1 MTKADLSEADLREG
15 AIAETDARGDLLY
28 RKPETEFGRVIGCEA
43 SFSNANLER
52 ANLSNL
58 LAVRTDFSG
67 AIMRNCTLI
76 RANLK
81 QADFTGANLEGLDL
95 TGADLSKA
103 DFSNA
108 VLTDV
113 NMTLTTMMET
123 NLDDVLTDE
132 PVGKPM
138 SELDPPLFDQLQEH
152 IQFVETAGA
161 QGLPADLSGVDL
173 RPVKT
178 MANMNLAAIRACNTT
193 FCGLDLRNTELQGA
207 NLENADLRNSN
218 LEGADLRGANL
229 KGARL
234 AGALL
239 RNYNRGL

>member
-1 MTKADLSEADLREG
+1 
-15 AIAETDARGDLLY
+15 
-28 RKPETEFGRVIGCEA
+28 
-43 SFSNANLER
+43 
-52 ANLSNL
+52 
-58 LAVRTDFSG
+58 
-67 AIMRNCTLI
+67 
-76 RANLK
+76 
-81 QADFTGANLEGLDL
+81 
-95 TGADLSKA
+95 
-103 DFSNA
+103 
-108 VLTDV
+108 
-113 NMTLTTMMET
+113 MTLTTMMET

-193 FCGLDLRNTELQGA
+193 FYGLDLRNTELQGA

-218 LEGADLRGANL
+218 LEGLICEVQTLRVHGWQGRFFATAIWGLRSSIRRADCQPS
-229 KGARL
+229 
-234 AGALL
+234 
-239 RNYNRGL
+239 